1 MSGMTENAPPPLA
14 GVVGWPI
21 GHSRSP
27 RLHGH
32 WLKRYGIEGY
42 YIPIGLKPQDFEAGM
57 RALPKLGFR
66 GVNVTIPYK
75 ELVLSMASS
84 VSDRASLIG
93 AANTIVFRPDGTIR
107 ADNTDGYGFIMSLRQ
122 SAPFWTPSAGPALV
136 LGAGG
141 AARAV
146 VQSLLAEG
154 VPEVRLAN
162 RTRARSEMLRDQ
174 FGAKVTTVDWNRASE
189 AAAGALTIVNTT
201 SLGMVGQPDLNI
213 RLDMAPRAAL
223 VTDIVYQPLITPF
236 LRQAMD
242 LGLTVVDGLGM
253 LLHQAVPGFE
263 MWFDHRPEVDEELRA
278 AVLGE

>member
-1 MSGMTENAPPPLA
+1 
-14 GVVGWPI
+14 
-21 GHSRSP
+21 
-27 RLHGH
+27 
-32 WLKRYGIEGY
+32 
-42 YIPIGLKPQDFEAGM
+42 
-57 RALPKLGFR
+57 
-66 GVNVTIPYK
+66 
-75 ELVLSMASS
+75 
-84 VSDRASLIG
+84 
-93 AANTIVFRPDGTIR
+93 
-107 ADNTDGYGFIMSLRQ
+107 
-122 SAPFWTPSAGPALV
+122 
-136 LGAGG
+136 
-141 AARAV
+141 V

>member
-1 MSGMTENAPPPLA
+1 MSGMTENPPPLA

-174 FGAKVTTVDWNRASE
+174 FGAKVTTVDWNRAGE

-201 SLGMVGQPDLNI
+201 SLGMVGQPELNI

>member
-1 MSGMTENAPPPLA
+1 MSGMTENPPPLA

-21 GHSRSP
+21 AHSRSP

-32 WLKRYGIEGY
+32 WLRRYGIEGY
-42 YIPIGLKPQDFEAGM
+42 YIPIGLRPQDFEAGI

-75 ELVLSMASS
+75 EMVLSMASS

-93 AANTIVFRPDGTIR
+93 AANTIVFRPDGSIR
-107 ADNTDGYGFIMSLRQ
+107 ADNTDGYGFVMSLRQ
-122 SAPFWTPSAGPALV
+122 SAPFWTPAAGPALV

-162 RTRARSEMLRDQ
+162 RTRARAEMLRDQ
-174 FGAKVTTVDWNRASE
+174 FGAKVTTVDWNRAGE

-201 SLGMVGQPDLNI
+201 SLGMTGQPDLNI
-213 RLDMAPRAAL
+213 RLDMAPSAAL

-263 MWFDHRPEVDEELRA
+263 SWFDHRPEVDAELRA

>member
-1 MSGMTENAPPPLA
+1 MTENPPPLS

-21 GHSRSP
+21 AHSRSP

-32 WLKRYGIEGY
+32 WLRRYGIEGY
-42 YIPIGLKPQDFEAGM
+42 YIPIGLRPQDFEAGI

-75 ELVLSMASS
+75 EMVLSMASS

-93 AANTIVFRPDGTIR
+93 AANTIVFRPDGSIR

-122 SAPFWTPSAGPALV
+122 SAPFWTPGAGPALV

-162 RTRARSEMLRDQ
+162 RTRARAEMLRDQ
-174 FGAKVTTVDWNRASE
+174 FGAKVTTVDWNRAGE

-201 SLGMVGQPDLNI
+201 SLGMTGQPDLNI
-213 RLDMAPRAAL
+213 RLDMAPSAAL

-263 MWFDHRPEVDEELRA
+263 SWFDHRPEVDAELRA

>member
-1 MSGMTENAPPPLA
+1 MTENPPPLA

-174 FGAKVTTVDWNRASE
+174 FGAKVTTVDWNRAGE

-201 SLGMVGQPDLNI
+201 SLGMVGQPELNI

-263 MWFDHRPEVDEELRA
+263 LWFDHRPEVDEELRA
-278 AVLGE
+278 AVLGQ

>member
-1 MSGMTENAPPPLA
+1 MTENAPPLA

-21 GHSRSP
+21 GHSCSP

-75 ELVLSMASS
+75 ELVLSMATS

-93 AANTIVFRPDGTIR
+93 AANTIVFRPDGSIR
-107 ADNTDGYGFIMSLRQ
+107 ADNTDGYGFITSLRQ

-263 MWFDHRPEVDEELRA
+263 LWFDQRPEVDDELRA